1 LLLELLVGLGVDL
14 LGEVN
19 DGLEINIG
27 LFVLGVLVLLPG

>member
-19 DGLEINIG
+19 DGLEVDIG

>member
-19 DGLEINIG
+19 DGLEVDIG
-27 LFVLGVLVLLPG
+27 LFVLGVLVLLPD